1 MPANSSWI
9 IQLVQINQRAFEN
22 KFLPYA
28 AGLLQAYVLRH
39 ATDLSRY
46 TFLPFLFERL
56 PLSESLGRAQLAD
69 LLAFSTYFWNIE
81 YSLELARLHK
91 LAKPDSLVIFGG
103 PQVPDRAEDF
113 LRAHSWVDV
122 CVHGEGE
129 ITFLRLLESLPG
141 KDWDTIPGISWIDA
155 QGQFHHN
162 LPGPRQRELDSIPSP
177 YLQGVFE
184 PLLRQPG
191 SRWAALWETKRGCPF
206 SCTFCDWGSATAAKV
221 TRFGLERLKAE
232 IDYFALHKIEMVY
245 CCDANYGILPR
256 DLEITSYMVEKHQ
269 NLGFPRGFYIQ
280 NTKNATE
287 RSYQIQKMITQ
298 SGMNPDV
305 TLSLQSVSPEV
316 LSSIKRDNISL
327 ATFRELQQR
336 FQRDGVNTYTDILVG
351 LPGETYDSF
360 ANGMAEVIDDGQHN
374 IIKFYN
380 VYVLPNAE
388 LNQPDYRAR
397 YGIETVRQPYFEPWI
412 PQPHAEVQEYQ
423 EMVVAI
429 SGLDRADWRRIRI
442 LSWWVELLYLHR
454 KLLQLPILLI
464 RRLGG
469 LSYRQI
475 FEFYAEGPIENA
487 PIVTDLRRFYATKAL
502 GLQQGESEF
511 CPLAQ
516 GAETIWL
523 TVEDFV
529 VTGLHRSG
537 AIVPFYRQNA
547 DLLEQLLALHGVELP
562 PGLLEEATRLSL
574 ALFESYVYNRP
585 FSLTMSWNIWD
596 IYQAVLRGDPLTLRQ
611 APATYVRDWVGAPF
625 HRIRVVE
632 EVNSKG
638 SKF

>member
-1 MPANSSWI
+1 MMASLPASSSWI

-113 LRAHSWVDV
+113 LRGHSCVDV

-141 KDWDTIPGISWIDA
+141 KDWDAIPGISWLDA

-162 LPGPRQRELDSIPSP
+162 LPGPRQRELDDIPSP

-191 SRWAALWETKRGCPF
+191 SRWAALWETNRGCPF

-256 DLEITSYMVEKHQ
+256 DL
-269 NLGFPRGFYIQ
+269 
-280 NTKNATE
+280 
-287 RSYQIQKMITQ
+287 
-298 SGMNPDV
+298 
-305 TLSLQSVSPEV
+305 
-316 LSSIKRDNISL
+316 
-327 ATFRELQQR
+327 
-336 FQRDGVNTYTDILVG
+336 
-351 LPGETYDSF
+351 
-360 ANGMAEVIDDGQHN
+360 
-374 IIKFYN
+374 
-380 VYVLPNAE
+380 
-388 LNQPDYRAR
+388 
-397 YGIETVRQPYFEPWI
+397 
-412 PQPHAEVQEYQ
+412 
-423 EMVVAI
+423 
-429 SGLDRADWRRIRI
+429 
-442 LSWWVELLYLHR
+442 
-454 KLLQLPILLI
+454 
-464 RRLGG
+464 
-469 LSYRQI
+469 
-475 FEFYAEGPIENA
+475 
-487 PIVTDLRRFYATKAL
+487 
-502 GLQQGESEF
+502 
-511 CPLAQ
+511 
-516 GAETIWL
+516 
-523 TVEDFV
+523 
-529 VTGLHRSG
+529 
-537 AIVPFYRQNA
+537 
-547 DLLEQLLALHGVELP
+547 
-562 PGLLEEATRLSL
+562 
-574 ALFESYVYNRP
+574 
-585 FSLTMSWNIWD
+585 
-596 IYQAVLRGDPLTLRQ
+596 
-611 APATYVRDWVGAPF
+611 
-625 HRIRVVE
+625 
-632 EVNSKG
+632 
-638 SKF
+638 